1 MIMIREALITI
12 ILGIIVGWGLHD
24 MFMVLS
30 SHLAK

>member
-1 MIMIREALITI
+1 MSMIREALVIV
-12 ILGIIVGWGLHD
+12 ILGFFVGWGLHD